1 MASVW
6 DQVSEVVSVA
16 NYRPRL
22 REDLTW
28 ARLKSRR
35 GAPYT
40 MLADRPRLYLRL
52 GPQDDFL
59 ATRMDGSRRVSDLV
73 IDYFRQYGRFAF
85 DRIATLVKD
94 LRNAGFLVDPPRDLY
109 ETLNHRLKP
118 PPPPPRAG
126 RWEGTTL
133 KLRLPLRG
141 IDPVVGRLHDRV
153 RWIFTRPALVVTAA
167 IGIVGL
173 VAFVAEIRAGHDPFA
188 PIGNSSVAG
197 LIALVLAFYTVIFIH
212 ESAHAVTA
220 KHFGRRVDEGGFMLY
235 YFIPSFYVNVTD
247 AWLEPWYR
255 RVAIF
260 WAGPYSGFVLAGFS
274 SILVALL
281 PAHALLTTLLFKIA
295 VAAYINNLLNLMPLL
310 LLDGYWILEEWVET
324 PKLRQKALEFVRG
337 PFWHKLL
344 DRKQLTG
351 KERFYAVFGSL
362 CAVYSFLSI
371 YLAFLWWG
379 RRLRPILRPLWATP
393 GLLAKL
399 VLVVVIAVVAVPL
412 GIRLGRQLWR
422 YQRAIRQAPAAAK
435 KALETIRVRDRL
447 RLIQGLGF
455 LRTLPAA
462 SLDRLAKSARV
473 RDLPEGAT
481 IVRQGERGD
490 EFFVVAEGEAVVLVR
505 DAGEDSLVERK
516 GPTDFFGERALLGS
530 GVRQAT
536 VKAATPMR
544 LLVFDQRVFWK
555 ELGGVVAWESQVRA
569 ALQERDRLRT
579 VPLFSEATPRQLDL
593 LAVKLAVQSFHR
605 GDPLVRQGDR
615 GDAFYIVREG
625 QVDVLAREDGRS
637 RRVTALGPGEYFGEI
652 ALLRDQPRVATVRG
666 KTDGSVWRLERQDF
680 RDLVGRYLDLDG
692 QLVGMA
698 DVRVPRGH
706 SVQGAA

>member
-6 DQVSEVVSVA
+6 DQVSEAVSVA

-22 REDLTW
+22 RADLTW

-35 GAPYT
+35 GTPYT

-52 GPQDDFL
+52 GPHDDFL
-59 ATRMDGSRRVSDLV
+59 ASRMDGSRRVSDLV
-73 IDYFRQYGRFAF
+73 IDYFRQFGRFGF

-94 LRNAGFLVDPPRDLY
+94 LRNAGFLVDPPRDVY
-109 ETLNHRLKP
+109 ETLNRRLNP
-118 PPPPPRAG
+118 PAAPPRTG

-141 IDPVVGRLHDRV
+141 IDPLVARLHGRV
-153 RWIFTRPALVVTAA
+153 RWIFARQVQLLMAVIGVAGLISFVVE
-167 IGIVGL
+167 V
-173 VAFVAEIRAGHDPFA
+173 RAGHDPFA
-188 PIGNSSVAG
+188 PIANSGVAG
-197 LIALVLAFYTVIFIH
+197 LAALVLAFYLVIFVH

-247 AWLEPWYR
+247 AWLIPWYR

-260 WAGPYSGFVLAGFS
+260 GAGPYSGFVLAGVCSLSVAFVPGPA
-274 SILVALL
+274 LVM
-281 PAHALLTTLLFKIA
+281 TVLFKLA
-295 VAAYINNLLNLMPLL
+295 VASYINTVINLMPLL
-310 LLDGYWILEEWVET
+310 LLDGYWILEEWLET
-324 PKLRQKALEFVRG
+324 PKLREKALAFVRG
-337 PFWHKLL
+337 PFWHRLL
-344 DRKQLTG
+344 DRKRLTG
-351 KERFYAVFGSL
+351 KERFYAIFGSL
-362 CAVYSFLSI
+362 CAVYSFLAI

-379 RRLRPILRPLWATP
+379 RRLRPILRPLWFTP

-399 VLVVVIAVVAVPL
+399 LLGIVIAVVAVPL
-412 GIRLGRQLWR
+412 GLKLARQLWR
-422 YQRAIRQAPAAAK
+422 YQRAIRQAPAAAR

-447 RLIQGLGF
+447 RLVQGLGF
-455 LRTLPAA
+455 LRTLPQA
-462 SLDRLAKSARV
+462 SLERLAKSARIREV
-473 RDLPEGAT
+473 PEGAT

-490 EFFVVAEGEAVVLVR
+490 EFFVVAQGEAMVLVR
-505 DAGEDSLVERK
+505 DAGEDALVERK

-544 LLVFDQRVFWK
+544 LLVFDQRVFWN
-555 ELGGVVAWESQVRA
+555 ELEGVVAWESQVRA
-569 ALQERDRLRT
+569 ALQERDRLRA

-593 LAVKLAVQSFHR
+593 LAVKLAVQPFHR
-605 GDPLVRQGDR
+605 GDPLVRQGDS

-625 QVDVLAREDGRS
+625 QVDVLSRENGRS
-637 RRVTALGPGEYFGEI
+637 RRLTTLGAGEYFGEI

-666 KTDGSVWRLERQDF
+666 KTDGSVWKLERQDF
-680 RDLVGRYLDLDG
+680 RDLVGRYLDLDAQIAG
-692 QLVGMA
+692 IA
-698 DVRVPRGH
+698 EVRVPRGH
-706 SVQGAA
+706 SVAGAA

>member
-1 MASVW
+1 LASVW
-6 DQVSEVVSVA
+6 DQVSEAVSVA

-22 REDLTW
+22 RADLTW

-35 GAPYT
+35 GTPYT

-59 ATRMDGSRRVSDLV
+59 AGRMDGSRRVSDLV
-73 IDYFRQYGRFAF
+73 IDYFHEFGRFGF

-94 LRNAGFLVDPPRDLY
+94 LRNAGFLVDPPRDVY
-109 ETLNHRLKP
+109 EALDRRLKP
-118 PPPPPRAG
+118 PAPPAPKR

-141 IDPVVGRLHDRV
+141 IDPIVGRLHDRL
-153 RWIFTRPALVVTAA
+153 RFIFTKPALVTTAVL
-167 IGIVGL
+167 GVVGL
-173 VAFVAEIRAGHDPFA
+173 VAFIAEIRAGHDPFA
-188 PIGNSSVAG
+188 PIGNSSIVG
-197 LIALVLAFYTVIFIH
+197 LVALVLAFYTVIFIH
-212 ESAHAVTA
+212 ESAHALTA

-247 AWLEPWYR
+247 AWLLPWYR

-260 WAGPYSGFVLAGFS
+260 WAGPYSGFVVAGFS
-274 SILVALL
+274 SLLVAVL
-281 PAHALLTTLLFKIA
+281 PGPALLTTLLFKIA
-295 VAAYINNLLNLMPLL
+295 VAAYINNVLNLMPLL

-324 PKLRQKALEFVRG
+324 PKLREKALAFVRG

-344 DRKQLTG
+344 DRKPLNG
-351 KERFYAVFGSL
+351 KERFYAVFGYL

-393 GLLAKL
+393 GLVARL
-399 VLVVVIAVVAVPL
+399 VLVLVIAVVGVPL

-447 RLIQGLGF
+447 RLLQGLGF
-455 LRTLPAA
+455 LRTLPVA
-462 SLDRLAKSARV
+462 SLERVAKSARI
-473 RDLPEGAT
+473 RDVPEGSV

-490 EFFVVAEGEAVVLVR
+490 EFFVVAQGEAVVLVR
-505 DAGEDSLVERK
+505 DAGEDALVERK
-516 GPTDFFGERALLGS
+516 GPTDFFGERALLGT

-544 LLVFDQRVFWK
+544 LLVFDQRVFWR

-569 ALQERDRLRT
+569 ALQERDRLRA

-593 LAVKLAVQSFHR
+593 LAVKLAVQPFHR
-605 GDPLVRQGDR
+605 GDALVRQGDR

-625 QVDVLAREDGRS
+625 QVDVLSRENGRS
-637 RRVTALGPGEYFGEI
+637 RRVTTLGPGEYFGEI
-652 ALLRDQPRVATVRG
+652 ALLRDQPRMATVRG
-666 KTDGSVWRLERQDF
+666 RREGSVWRLERPDF
-680 RDLVGRYLDLDG
+680 RDLLGRYLDLDA
-692 QLVGMA
+692 QLAGIA
-698 DVRVPRGH
+698 EARVPRGH
-706 SVQGAA
+706 SVRGAA

>member
-1 MASVW
+1 MGSVW
-6 DQVSEVVSVA
+6 DQVSEAVSVA

-22 REDLTW
+22 RADLTW

-35 GAPYT
+35 GTPYT

-52 GPQDDFL
+52 GPHDDFL
-59 ATRMDGSRRVSDLV
+59 ASRMDGSRRVSDLV
-73 IDYFRQYGRFAF
+73 IDYFRQFGRFGF
-85 DRIATLVKD
+85 DRIATLVRD
-94 LRNAGFLVDPPRDLY
+94 LRNAGFLTDPPRDVY
-109 ETLNHRLKP
+109 ETLDRRLKP
-118 PPPPPRAG
+118 PAAPPRTG

-141 IDPVVGRLHDRV
+141 IDPVVSRLHDRV
-153 RWIFTRPALVVTAA
+153 RWVFTRPTLFLTAV
-167 IGIVGL
+167 IGVIGL
-173 VAFVAEIRAGHDPFA
+173 VAFIAEIRAGHDPFA

-212 ESAHAVTA
+212 EFAHALTA

-247 AWLEPWYR
+247 AWLIPWYR

-260 WAGPYSGFVLAGFS
+260 WAGPYSGFVLAGLS

-281 PAHALLTTLLFKIA
+281 PGPSLLTTLLFKIA

-324 PKLRQKALEFVRG
+324 PKLRQKAVEFVRG

-344 DRKQLTG
+344 DRKRLTR
-351 KERFYAVFGSL
+351 KEAFYAVFGSL

-379 RRLRPILRPLWATP
+379 RRLRPILRPLWVTP
-393 GLLAKL
+393 GLLAKILL
-399 VLVVVIAVVAVPL
+399 VLVVAVVAIPL
-412 GIRLGRQLWR
+412 SIRLGRQLWR

-435 KALETIRVRDRL
+435 KALQTIRVRDRQ
-447 RLIQGLGF
+447 RLLQGLGF

-462 SLDRLAKSARV
+462 SIERLAKAARI
-473 RDLPEGAT
+473 RDVAEGAT

-490 EFFVVAEGEAVVLVR
+490 EFFVIAQGEAVVVVR
-505 DAGEDSLVERK
+505 DAGEDAMVERK
-516 GPTDFFGERALLGS
+516 AAGDFFGERALLGR
-530 GVRQAT
+530 GIRQAT
-536 VKAATPMR
+536 VKAVTPMR
-544 LLVFDQRVFWK
+544 LLVFDQRVFWT

-569 ALQERDRLRT
+569 ALQERERLRS
-579 VPLFSEATPRQLDL
+579 VPLLSDATPRQLDL
-593 LAVKLAVQSFHR
+593 LAVKLAVQPFQQGES
-605 GDPLVRQGDR
+605 LMRQGDR

-625 QVDVLAREDGRS
+625 QVDVMARQNGRS
-637 RRVTALGPGEYFGEI
+637 RRLSVLGPGEYFGEI
-652 ALLRDQPRVATVRG
+652 ALLRDQPRMATVRG

-680 RDLVGRYLDLDG
+680 RDLLGRYLDLDA
-692 QLVGMA
+692 QLAGIA
-698 DVRVPRGH
+698 DARVPRGH
-706 SVQGAA
+706 SVAGAA